1 MRGNREYHTRQKRLI
16 LACLREKQD
25 EHVNVENILGY
36 LRENGE
42 TVGQTTV
49 YRYLDKLV
57 QNGVI
62 LKYIGLDANSA
73 SYQYVGE
80 PAAHKDHYHL
90 VCLQCG
96 RLVHLN
102 CKYIDEFAAH
112 IQNDHSFSLDCMK
125 TVFYGY
131 CADCTKCCRSES
143 EQRHACACHKKRME

>member
-1 MRGNREYHTRQKRLI
+1 MPFGWRSKHARQREYHTRQKRLI
-16 LACLREKQD
+16 LACLRESRTNT
-25 EHVNVENILGY
+25 HVENILGY

-80 PAAHKDHYHL
+80 PAAHKDHL
-90 VCLQCG
+90 L
-96 RLVHLN
+96 
-102 CKYIDEFAAH
+102 IW
-112 IQNDHSFSLDCMK
+112 
-125 TVFYGY
+125 
-131 CADCTKCCRSES
+131 
-143 EQRHACACHKKRME
+143 CACSAGGWST